1 MGPIVAGD
9 TIHARIAGLGICVP
23 DTVLTSAELAGR
35 LGVTEEW
42 ITSRV
47 NIHQRHI
54 ANGLST
60 SDLGATAAQRAMED
74 AGISP
79 GDVDL
84 IIVATETPD
93 RLVPSTACIIQ
104 DRLGLVN
111 AAAFDLNAACSGF
124 VYALTVG
131 SQFIA
136 SGACKNVLV
145 LGAEVLSPF
154 ADWSDE
160 QTCILFGDGAGA
172 AVLQP
177 TGPDN
182 GILAWNLG
190 ADGSGRD
197 VLTILA
203 GGSEMPITHQA
214 IDEKLHLA
222 KMNGQEV
229 FIFAMRKVPAITE
242 QVLAAIN
249 LCVEDVDLF
258 VPHQANSHIIEAV
271 ARRLG
276 LDPEKVMMN
285 LDHYG
290 NVAAASVP
298 LALYEARQT
307 GRVKPGDL
315 IVLAGFGAGLT
326 WWAIVIRW

>member
-1 MGPIVAGD
+1 M
-9 TIHARIAGLGICVP
+9 
-23 DTVLTSAELAGR
+23 
-35 LGVTEEW
+35 
-42 ITSRV
+42 
-47 NIHQRHI
+47 
-54 ANGLST
+54 
-60 SDLGATAAQRAMED
+60 
-74 AGISP
+74 
-79 GDVDL
+79 
-84 IIVATETPD
+84 
-93 RLVPSTACIIQ
+93 
-104 DRLGLVN
+104 
-111 AAAFDLNAACSGF
+111 
-124 VYALTVG
+124 
-131 SQFIA
+131 
-136 SGACKNVLV
+136 
-145 LGAEVLSPF
+145 
-154 ADWSDE
+154 
-160 QTCILFGDGAGA
+160 
-172 AVLQP
+172 
-177 TGPDN
+177 
-182 GILAWNLG
+182 G

-290 NVAAASVP
+290 NVAAASIP
-298 LALYEARQT
+298 LALFEAREA
-307 GRVKPGDL
+307 GRINPGDL

-326 WWAIVIRW
+326 WGAIVIRW

>member
-1 MGPIVAGD
+1 MCPAVGRD
-9 TIHARIAGLGICVP
+9 TIHARIAGLGIHVP
-23 DTVLTSAELAGR
+23 DTILTSAELAGQ
-35 LGVTEEW
+35 LAVTEEW

-54 ANGLST
+54 AKGLST
-60 SDLGATAAQRAMED
+60 SDLGTAAAQRAIED

-79 GDVDL
+79 ADVDL

-93 RLVPSTACIIQ
+93 RLVPSTACTIQ
-104 DRLGLVN
+104 HRLGLVN

-136 SGACKNVLV
+136 SGAYKNVLV
-145 LGAEVLSPF
+145 LGAEILSSF
-154 ADWSDE
+154 ADWSDV

-290 NVAAASVP
+290 NVAAASIP

-307 GRVKPGDL
+307 GRIKPGDL

-326 WWAIVIRW
+326 WGAIVIRW

>member
-1 MGPIVAGD
+1 MCPAVGRD
-9 TIHARIAGLGICVP
+9 TIHARIAGLGIHVP
-23 DTVLTSAELAGR
+23 DTILTSAELAGQ
-35 LGVTEEW
+35 LAVTEEW

-54 ANGLST
+54 AKGLST
-60 SDLGATAAQRAMED
+60 SDLGTAAAQRAIED
-74 AGISP
+74 AGLSP
-79 GDVDL
+79 ADVDL

-93 RLVPSTACIIQ
+93 RLVPSTACTIQ
-104 DRLGLVN
+104 HRLGLVN

-136 SGACKNVLV
+136 SGAYKNVLV

-172 AVLQP
+172 AILQP
-177 TGPDN
+177 TGQGS

-190 ADGSGRD
+190 ADSGRD
-197 VLTILA
+197 VLTIPA

-242 QVLAAIN
+242 QVLAA
-249 LCVEDVDLF
+249 LDLSVEDVDLF

-307 GRVKPGDL
+307 GRIKPGDL

-326 WWAIVIRW
+326 WGAIVIRW

>member
-1 MGPIVAGD
+1 MCPAVGRD
-9 TIHARIAGLGICVP
+9 TIHARIAGLGIHVP
-23 DTVLTSAELAGR
+23 DTILTSAELAGQ
-35 LGVTEEW
+35 LAVTEEW

-54 ANGLST
+54 AKGLST
-60 SDLGATAAQRAMED
+60 SDLGTAAAQRAIED
-74 AGISP
+74 AGLSP
-79 GDVDL
+79 ADVDL

-276 LDPEKVMMN
+276 LDTEKVMMN

-326 WWAIVIRW
+326 WGAIVIRW

>member
-214 IDEKLHLA
+214 IDEKLHRA

-326 WWAIVIRW
+326 WGAIVIRW

>member
-1 MGPIVAGD
+1 MCPAVGRD
-9 TIHARIAGLGICVP
+9 TIHARIAGLGIHVP
-23 DTVLTSAELAGR
+23 DTIRTSAELAGQ
-35 LGVTEEW
+35 LAVTEEW

-54 ANGLST
+54 AKGLST
-60 SDLGATAAQRAMED
+60 SDLGTAAAQRAIED

-79 GDVDL
+79 ADVDL

-93 RLVPSTACIIQ
+93 RLVPSTACTIQ
-104 DRLGLVN
+104 HRLGLVN

-136 SGACKNVLV
+136 SGAYKNVLV
-145 LGAEVLSPF
+145 LGAEVLSSF

-177 TGPDN
+177 TGPDS

-242 QVLAAIN
+242 QVLAAID

-326 WWAIVIRW
+326 WGAIVIRW

>member
-54 ANGLST
+54 ASGLST

-93 RLVPSTACIIQ
+93 RLVPSACIIQ
-104 DRLGLVN
+104 NRLGLVN

-177 TGPDN
+177 TGPDS

-203 GGSEMPITHQA
+203 GGSEMPITHQV

-242 QVLAAIN
+242 QVLAAAGFSI
-249 LCVEDVDLF
+249 EDVDLF

-326 WWAIVIRW
+326 WGAIVIRW

>member
-23 DTVLTSAELAGR
+23 DTVLTSAELANR

-54 ANGLST
+54 ASGLST

-93 RLVPSTACIIQ
+93 RLVPSTACTIQ
-104 DRLGLVN
+104 NRLGLVK

-177 TGPDN
+177 TGPDS

-242 QVLAAIN
+242 QVLAAID

-290 NVAAASVP
+290 NVAAASIP

-326 WWAIVIRW
+326 WGAIVIRW

>member
-1 MGPIVAGD
+1 MAETKQSAG
-9 TIHARIAGLGICVP
+9 ILGLGSYVP
-23 DTVLTSAELAGR
+23 ERILTNADLEKIVDTSD
-35 LGVTEEW
+35 EW
-42 ITSRV
+42 IFSRTG
-47 NIHQRHI
+47 IKQRHV
-54 ANGLST
+54 ADEATAT
-60 SDLGATAAQRAMED
+60 SDIAAGAAKRALAH
-74 AGISP
+74 AGIKAEEL
-79 GDVDL
+79 DL
-84 IIVATETPD
+84 IIVATATPD
-93 RLVPSTACIIQ
+93 MFFPSTAC
-104 DRLGLVN
+104 LVQEKIGATH
-111 AAAFDLNAACSGF
+111 AAAFDLAAGCSGF
-124 VYALTVG
+124 VYGLTVAT
-131 SQFIA
+131 QFIQA
-136 SGACKNVLV
+136 GLYQRVLV
-145 LGAEVLSPF
+145 IGAETLSKIL
-154 ADWSDE
+154 DWTDRN
-160 QTCILFGDGAGA
+160 TCVLFGDGAGA

-177 TGPDN
+177 TGPDS

-326 WWAIVIRW
+326 WGAIVIRW

>member
-1 MGPIVAGD
+1 MGPTFTGD
-9 TIHARIAGLGICVP
+9 KLHARIAGLGIYVP
-23 DTVLTSAELAGR
+23 ETVLTSAELAGR

-47 NIHQRHI
+47 NIHARHI

-60 SDLGATAAQRAMED
+60 SDLGAAAAQRAMED

-79 GDVDL
+79 GDVEL

-131 SQFIA
+131 SQFVA

-145 LGAEVLSPF
+145 VGAEVLSPF

-177 TGPDN
+177 AGPDI

-190 ADGSGRD
+190 ADGSGKD
-197 VLTILA
+197 ILTVLA

-222 KMNGQEV
+222 KMNGQEI
-229 FIFAMRKVPAITE
+229 FIFAMRKVPAVTE
-242 QVLAAIN
+242 QILAAVGLSID
-249 LCVEDVDLF
+249 DVDLF

-276 LDPEKVMMN
+276 LPPEKVMMN

-290 NVAAASVP
+290 NVAAASIP
-298 LALYEARQT
+298 LALYEARET
-307 GRVKPGDL
+307 GRIKPGDL
-315 IVLAGFGAGLT
+315 VVLVGFGAGLT
-326 WWAIVIRW
+326 WGAVVIRW

>member
-1 MGPIVAGD
+1 MCPAVGRD
-9 TIHARIAGLGICVP
+9 TIHARIAGLGIHVP
-23 DTVLTSAELAGR
+23 DTILTSAELAGQ
-35 LGVTEEW
+35 LAVTEEW

-54 ANGLST
+54 AKGLST
-60 SDLGATAAQRAMED
+60 SDLGTAAAQRAIED

-79 GDVDL
+79 ADVDL

-93 RLVPSTACIIQ
+93 RLVPSTACTIQ
-104 DRLGLVN
+104 HRLGLVN

-177 TGPDN
+177 TGPDS

-197 VLTILA
+197 VLTIPA

-242 QVLAAIN
+242 QVLAA
-249 LCVEDVDLF
+249 LDLSVEDVDLF

-307 GRVKPGDL
+307 GRIKPGDL

-326 WWAIVIRW
+326 WGAIVIRW

>member
-1 MGPIVAGD
+1 MGPTYVSD
-9 TIHARIAGLGICVP
+9 KLRARIAGLGMSVP
-23 DTVLTSAELAGR
+23 DTVLTSAELAER
-35 LGVTEEW
+35 LAVSEEW

-47 NIHQRHI
+47 NIRERRI
-54 ANGLST
+54 ASGLST
-60 SDLGATAAQRAMED
+60 SDLGAAAARRAMAD

-79 GDVDL
+79 GDVNL
-84 IIVATETPD
+84 LIVATETPD
-93 RLVPSTACIIQ
+93 RPIPSTACIIQ

-124 VYALTVG
+124 VYALAVG

-136 SGACKNVLV
+136 TGACQNVLV
-145 LGAEVLSPF
+145 VGAEVLSPY

-177 TGPDN
+177 AGPES

-190 ADGSGRD
+190 ADGSGKD
-197 VLTILA
+197 FLTILA
-203 GGSEMPITHQA
+203 GGSQMPITHQA

-229 FIFAMRKVPAITE
+229 FIFAMRKVPAVTE
-242 QVLAAIN
+242 QTLAAAGLSI
-249 LCVEDVDLF
+249 EAVDLF
-258 VPHQANSHIIEAV
+258 VPHQANSRIIEAI

-276 LDPEKVMMN
+276 LAPEKVMMN
-285 LDHYG
+285 LDRYG
-290 NVAAASVP
+290 NTAAASIP
-298 LALYEARQT
+298 LALHEARET
-307 GRVKPGDL
+307 GRIKPGD
-315 IVLAGFGAGLT
+315 IVVLAGFGAGLT
-326 WWAIVIRW
+326 WGVVVLRC